1 MSLYMKNPE
10 FGPRALQIQWIN
22 CIFTTHGMICGCEK
36 PLQHLEDIL
45 KDQQVRCHFIGDPK
59 EDTTTAAITTG
70 NGEDHFDE
78 GDLDRLF
85 EEDFTEDD
93 G

>member
-1 MSLYMKNPE
+1 MSMLMRNPE

-22 CIFTTHGMICGCEK
+22 CIVTTHGMICSCEK
-36 PLQHLEDIL
+36 PFHHLQDLL
-45 KDQQVRCHFIGDPK
+45 KDQQVKCHFTGDPNT
-59 EDTTTAAITTG
+59 DGAAAITTG

>member
-22 CIFTTHGMICGCEK
+22 CIVTTHGMICSCEQPFK
-36 PLQHLEDIL
+36 HLENL
-45 KDQQVRCHFIGDPK
+45 LQDQQVKCHFIGDPK
-59 EDTTTAAITTG
+59 GDTTAAITTG
-70 NGEDHFDE
+70 DGEDHFDE